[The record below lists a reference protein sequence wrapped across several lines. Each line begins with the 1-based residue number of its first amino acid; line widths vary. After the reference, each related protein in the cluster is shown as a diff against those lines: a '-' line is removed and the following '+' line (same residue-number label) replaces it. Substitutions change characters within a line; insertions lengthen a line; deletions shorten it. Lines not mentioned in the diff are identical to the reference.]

1 MQSRNPITQLPPAPS
16 VARAAAWPL
25 SGSILVVDLLVS
37 VLLSVVIVS
46 LLVSVIL
53 LT

>member
-1 MQSRNPITQLPPAPS
+1 MSTTNTILLPTAPS
-16 VARAAAWPL
+16 RARAAAWPV

-37 VLLSVVIVS
+37 VLLSVVLVS
-46 LLVSVIL
+46 ILVSVIL